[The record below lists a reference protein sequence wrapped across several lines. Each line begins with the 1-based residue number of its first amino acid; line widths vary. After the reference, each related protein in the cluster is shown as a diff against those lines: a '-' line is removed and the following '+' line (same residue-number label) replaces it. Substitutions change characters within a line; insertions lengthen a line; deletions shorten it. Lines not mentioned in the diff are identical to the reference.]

1 MNIGTD
7 KPSGLDEYELNAA
20 IAECLMGMARGHCYG
35 TIGGGNLSG
44 SGWQQEIHTWF
55 ICQWCGRLVED
66 GRGGGA
72 CPKYPFP
79 ETGILQIMEALG
91 ERGIHAF
98 VRYDPL
104 RESNNWT
111 VMVGQIGRVDTD
123 EPLRWLKIQALK
135 ALARQSERQ
144 GARDDS

>member
-1 MNIGTD
+1 
-7 KPSGLDEYELNAA
+7 
-20 IAECLMGMARGHCYG
+20 
-35 TIGGGNLSG
+35 
-44 SGWQQEIHTWF
+44 
-55 ICQWCGRLVED
+55 
-66 GRGGGA
+66 
-72 CPKYPFP
+72 
-79 ETGILQIMEALG
+79 MEALG